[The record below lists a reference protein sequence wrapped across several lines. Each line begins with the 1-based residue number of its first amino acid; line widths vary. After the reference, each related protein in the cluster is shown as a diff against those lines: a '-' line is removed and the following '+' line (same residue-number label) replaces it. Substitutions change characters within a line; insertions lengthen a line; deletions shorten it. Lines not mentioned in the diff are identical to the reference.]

1 MLLLFLSTIL
11 ITLQIL
17 SSVSLT
23 SMQMYLVMDYVTGGS
38 VTDTMTDANGVLHS
52 LDESTTRM

>member
-1 MLLLFLSTIL
+1 
-11 ITLQIL
+11 
-17 SSVSLT
+17 
-23 SMQMYLVMDYVTGGS
+23 MQMYLVMDYVTGGS